1 MRPKLAYLWGSLFPK
16 RSLSVAEMWRS
27 KRQTSI
33 WIHETRKEIHYNL
46 VASCLPKLHS
56 DPTFS
61 IALFS
66 PLGPQTGCGAVP
78 RTLETPR
85 HSPPLRSR
93 PRDALFCIASTIKC
107 INGSCNPVRLLEAA
121 ELLEADQRKHE
132 GGHSKAQGEAQA
144 KLGTPP

>member
-1 MRPKLAYLWGSLFPK
+1 
-16 RSLSVAEMWRS
+16 MWRS

-61 IALFS
+61 IVLFS

-93 PRDALFCIASTIKC
+93 PRDALFCITSTIKC
-107 INGSCNPVRLLEAA
+107 INWKLRNFLRPINASMKEATA
-121 ELLEADQRKHE
+121 KHKE
-132 GGHSKAQGEAQA
+132 KHKQNYIC
-144 KLGTPP
+144 KLGVKLPISRPWRPTSNTTIIP

>member
-1 MRPKLAYLWGSLFPK
+1 
-16 RSLSVAEMWRS
+16 MWRS

-56 DPTFS
+56 DPMFS
-61 IALFS
+61 IVLFS

-78 RTLETPR
+78 WTLETPR

-93 PRDALFCIASTIKC
+93 PRDALFCITSTIKC
-107 INGSCNPVRLLEAA
+107 INWKLRNFLRPINARMKEAKAKRHLPYWISLRLVPCLVQLGSGLVPLRSAEFQAPVGPVVRAIL
-121 ELLEADQRKHE
+121 
-132 GGHSKAQGEAQA
+132 
-144 KLGTPP
+144 